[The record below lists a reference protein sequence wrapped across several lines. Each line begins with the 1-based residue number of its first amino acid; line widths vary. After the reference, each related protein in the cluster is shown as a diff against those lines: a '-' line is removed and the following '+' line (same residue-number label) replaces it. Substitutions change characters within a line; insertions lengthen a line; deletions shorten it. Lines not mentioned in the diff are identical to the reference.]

1 MILPILLVLAS
12 LVFLVLEVFLV
23 SFGTLAIVAAALG
36 VGAVGLAFGQ
46 SDTYG
51 WTLLGV
57 LLAAAP
63 LTLWGSFRIL
73 PKIPFARGF
82 YLEKRELAAGE
93 RQAAARPLTELVG
106 AVGEAVSAL
115 RPSGTAHFGGRPFD
129 VVTDGVPVER
139 GTRVR
144 VVEVS
149 GNRVIVTPE
158 P

>member
-1 MILPILLVLAS
+1 MILPVLLVIAS
-12 LVFLVLEVFLV
+12 LAFLVLEVFLV
-23 SFGTLAIVAAALG
+23 SFGTLAIVAAAFG
-36 VGAVGLAFGQ
+36 VGAVALAFGQ
-46 SDTYG
+46 SDLYG
-51 WTLLGV
+51 WTMLAV

-63 LTLWGSFRIL
+63 LTLWGAFRVL

-82 YLEKRELAAGE
+82 YLDKREMGTGE
-93 RQAAARPLTELVG
+93 RQAAARPLTELLG
-106 AVGEAVSAL
+106 SVGEAVSPL
-115 RPSGTAHFGGRPFD
+115 RPSGIAQFDGRPFD